1 MRPSV
6 PAEPF
11 ATARIDLVPLRVDHA
26 AEMAVVLGDP
36 ALHSFTGGA
45 PSTPEALRARYERL
59 VAGSPDPSIS
69 WCNWVLWVRDADRP
83 AGTLQATVTG
93 RDHAEIAWVVG
104 TPGRAA
110 ASPPR
115 RPQDS
120 SAGYGLRACARSSPT
135 STPTTTRPRPWPAPP
150 GCRPPR
156 SGRTARCG
164 GGWSSRREPCPAQE
178 EERPT
183 SSVAS
188 TTWRRSRPRDTAG
201 RRSAISVRSRSS
213 ILRPISSMGW
223 RTLVSGGSMCRAIA
237 ESS

>member
-36 ALHSFTGGA
+36 ALHTFTGGA

-104 TPGRAA
+104 TPWQGRGLASEAAAGLVGRLRAQGVRTIVAHVHPDHHASAAVARAA
-110 ASPPR
+110 GLSATAER
-115 RPQDS
+115 QD
-120 SAGYGLRACARSSPT
+120 GEVRWRLVV
-135 STPTTTRPRPWPAPP
+135 AP
-150 GCRPPR
+150 
-156 SGRTARCG
+156 
-164 GGWSSRREPCPAQE
+164 
-178 EERPT
+178 
-183 SSVAS
+183 
-188 TTWRRSRPRDTAG
+188 
-201 RRSAISVRSRSS
+201 
-213 ILRPISSMGW
+213 
-223 RTLVSGGSMCRAIA
+223 
-237 ESS
+237 